1 MRLLGLRVTVE
12 ATGRPAPFM
21 SPCGGLLAPAFL
33 LYFTA
38 PVTRRPRQP
47 SWLLRKQFMSGAEG
61 LCGKRCGA
69 SWCGVNGFVLA

>member
-1 MRLLGLRVTVE
+1 MHRVLRLAVE

-38 PVTRRPRQP
+38 PVTRQPRQQAG
-47 SWLLRKQFMSGAEG
+47 SRKGRTQEPMHDRAPE
-61 LCGKRCGA
+61 RCGRVA
-69 SWCGVNGFVLA
+69 VWRQGARLA